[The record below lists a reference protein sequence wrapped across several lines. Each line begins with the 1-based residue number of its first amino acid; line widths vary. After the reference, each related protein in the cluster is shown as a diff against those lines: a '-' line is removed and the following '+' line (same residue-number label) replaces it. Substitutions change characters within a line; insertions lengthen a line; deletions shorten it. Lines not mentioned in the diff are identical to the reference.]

1 MRAKFCA
8 TPQGETPD
16 LSALPEPLL
25 ARLRGSDGQ
34 IDPERLAAAR
44 ARICAEGAAQAG
56 RRLREGAASSQ
67 ANANANSGASGRAN
81 RPRGRGIPSFG
92 RNRSGTRYF
101 LSLTHT
107 IELDNTILIAPG
119 VPLLDQLDGDATATF
134 GLPRHSTT
142 LSGGIFSNGIGLRI
156 RGSYLGSTA
165 INGSEALGSS
175 NLAIDDLATVNLRI
189 FANIGQITGKDSGF
203 LNGLRLSLRADNL
216 FDGRRIVRD
225 DAGDIPLRFQPLL
238 IDPRG
243 RYLGVQLRKLF

>member
-1 MRAKFCA
+1 
-8 TPQGETPD
+8 
-16 LSALPEPLL
+16 
-25 ARLRGSDGQ
+25 
-34 IDPERLAAAR
+34 LAAAR